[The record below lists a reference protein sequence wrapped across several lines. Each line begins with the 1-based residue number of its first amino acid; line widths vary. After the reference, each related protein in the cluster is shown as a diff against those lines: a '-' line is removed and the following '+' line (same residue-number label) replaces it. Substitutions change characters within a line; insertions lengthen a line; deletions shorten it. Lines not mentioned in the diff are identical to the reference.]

1 MAEKRTLARPYANA
15 IFQIA
20 LERKALAEWSQAL
33 AALAWAVS
41 DDGVA
46 AILARPGLADEQ
58 AVALLTDLAGAMAP
72 DVADTL
78 SGSDGRNFL
87 LLLAEYSR
95 LNVLPEISVLFD
107 EHKDLEE
114 NSVDVDVTSATEL
127 DEPVRKAMTAAL
139 EQRLN
144 RKVRLNLAVDA
155 ALIGGAILR
164 AGDLVI
170 DGSLKSRLGKLATS
184 LIR

>member
-15 IFQIA
+15 IFQVA
-20 LERKALAEWSQAL
+20 LERKALSEWSLALGAL
-33 AALAWAVS
+33 ASAVS
-41 DDGVA
+41 DDAVS
-46 AILARPGLADEQ
+46 AILARPGLADDRQ
-58 AVALLTDLAGAMAP
+58 VALLTDLAGAIAP
-72 DVADTL
+72 DAAATL
-78 SGSDGRNFL
+78 SGSDGHNFL
-87 LLLAEYSR
+87 RLLAEFSR
-95 LNVLPEISVLFD
+95 LDVLPEIAVLFD

-144 RKVRLNLAVDA
+144 RKVRLNLAVDE

>member
-15 IFQIA
+15 IFQVA
-20 LERKALAEWSQAL
+20 LERKTLAEWSQAL
-33 AALAWAVS
+33 SALASAVS
-41 DDGVA
+41 DDDVA
-46 AILARPGLADEQ
+46 DILERPGLADEQ
-58 AVALLTDLAGAMAP
+58 AVALLTDLAGAIAP

-78 SGSDGRNFL
+78 AGSDGRNFL

-95 LNVLPEISVLFD
+95 LNVLPEISVLFN

-127 DEPVRKAMTAAL
+127 DESVRTAMTTAL